1 VNKYTGVI
9 TFKIDIEAV
18 DMESAE
24 HIAKQA
30 LPNHFLFRDSK
41 GGVGNFLR
49 PLPPVVYDAED
60 VAVCINNESYWRNR

>member
-1 VNKYTGVI
+1 MNKYTGVI

-24 HIAKQA
+24 HIAEQA

-41 GGVGNFLR
+41 GGVGKFLR
-49 PLPPVVYDAED
+49 GLMPVVYEQKENGDKPD
-60 VAVCINNESYWRNR
+60 SYWRNR

>member
-1 VNKYTGVI
+1 MNKYTGVI

-30 LPNHFLFRDSK
+30 LPNYFGFRDGK
-41 GGVGNFLR
+41 GGSGKFLR
-49 PLPPVVYDAED
+49 GLPPVVYERKMLLC
-60 VAVCINNESYWRNR
+60 V